1 MEKND
6 LRTLSSDWYFIPSGC
21 IYVDSSF
28 RFELPNS
35 FKEIQLFI
43 LIPGSFLTESKT
55 IKLTYVEEEGIC
67 GEHGTKA

>member
-6 LRTLSSDWYFIPSGC
+6 LRTLSSDWYF
-21 IYVDSSF
+21 
-28 RFELPNS
+28 
-35 FKEIQLFI
+35 FKRTTDKR
-43 LIPGSFLTESKT
+43 IPGSFLTESKT